1 MQYALFLH
9 ETKSK
14 TAYTNLLK
22 EPFLLVTNFISPL
35 LQGLFGIPLQ
45 TSINLVTITLAVKTC
60 HDCEL
65 VDQNDFENS
74 TERGEERG
82 EIGCLQFVARA
93 SSSILFLQDA
103 QLLLCPS
110 WFDEAK
116 YVHKTMPIL
125 LINILQTL
133 TSDPNSGRQ
142 R

>member
-1 MQYALFLH
+1 MVIYLVIYFQNTLQYALFLH

-74 TERGEERG
+74 TERGEEREEKLDVYNLLQELHPQFYSYKMHSYCCVLPG
-82 EIGCLQFVARA
+82 LMKQNMFIKLCLSF
-93 SSSILFLQDA
+93 
-103 QLLLCPS
+103 
-110 WFDEAK
+110 
-116 YVHKTMPIL
+116 
-125 LINILQTL
+125 
-133 TSDPNSGRQ
+133 
-142 R
+142 